1 MMVEEAYNDYPI
13 YLAEVI
19 DEYDLLRHDSQ
30 KLAKTIIDLW
40 EERTGPLVE

>member
-1 MMVEEAYNDYPI
+1 MDTEAFNDYPI

-19 DEYDLLRHDSQ
+19 DEYDLLRHDSR
-30 KLAKTIIDLW
+30 KLARTIIDLW